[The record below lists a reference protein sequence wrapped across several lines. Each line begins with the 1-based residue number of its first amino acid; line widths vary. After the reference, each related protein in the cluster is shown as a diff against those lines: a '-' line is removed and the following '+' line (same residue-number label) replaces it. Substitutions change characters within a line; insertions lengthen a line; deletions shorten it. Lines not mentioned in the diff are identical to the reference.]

1 MTAAS
6 AKAQNTKPGNEQ
18 NISLAGNPFL
28 EEWKTPFQVPPFDRI
43 RNEHYLPAFQEGIRQ
58 HQAEIDAIVKNP
70 KPATFQNTC
79 QALDQSGKLIEKVSS
94 VFYGLNSAN
103 TSKEMQEIAKQVSP
117 IITQHSDDINMNP
130 KLFARVKT
138 IWQQRDK
145 LNLDPQQKKLVEEQ
159 YKDFVRGGA
168 NLDTV
173 RQGTLRSLN
182 KQINMAQ
189 LTFGQNLLAET
200 IAFKL
205 VLDKQEDLAGLPAG
219 LIAVAAETA
228 NADTATKGK
237 WVFTL
242 QNPSVIPFLQYSDRR
257 DLRKRIFMAYIN
269 RCNND
274 NEKDNKHVIQELVQL
289 RWLKAKVMGYPDYA
303 AFVLDDRMAKKPEN
317 VYDLLNQ
324 LWKPALAVAER
335 DRNAMQEMI
344 NSSRQNFQLEA
355 WDWRYYEEKRMKQE
369 FDLNEETLRPYFKLE
384 NVLQGI
390 FYVCKQL
397 YGITFSEV
405 RDAPKYQEDVILYD
419 CKDADGSDLGVCYMD
434 FYPRGGKRGGAW
446 TGSYRSQSYK
456 DGKRIVPVMTV
467 VTNFTKPTSDKPA
480 LLTSDEVRTLFHEF
494 GHNLHGLFKN
504 VKYKGISDVPRD
516 FVELPSQI
524 MENWAFEPEVLK
536 AYARHYQTG
545 EVIPQALVDKIT
557 NSRKFGQGFKTTE
570 YLAASFLDMD
580 YHINSE
586 KTQVDVLQFEDNVM
600 KQLGLIPQIE
610 PRYRSTYFQHS
621 MTGGYTAGYYSYIWA
636 EVLDADAFQAFKETG
651 NIFDKA
657 TAARFR
663 KDILEKGGSEDAM
676 SMFINFRGRK
686 PSIDALLENRGLK

>member
-189 LTFGQNLLAET
+189 LTFGQNLLAEAN
-200 IAFKL
+200 AFKL

-504 VKYKGISDVPRD
+504 VNYKGISDVPRD